1 MIYGQ
6 RNLGITS
13 HSVEITEIYSHIFWQ
28 SFHESNW
35 FTEEVSKKLML
46 QKNFS
51 EFFHTVDQKIA
62 LVVHQR
68 TGILFSACKTFQ
80 FSVWSN
86 TFEVRVKQFWL
97 FYKNFRVFHSIRSGN
112 TVNLKFLENLFIF
125 QNGATSC

>member
-80 FSVWSN
+80 FSVLWDTS
-86 TFEVRVKQFWL
+86 EA
-97 FYKNFRVFHSIRSGN
+97 
-112 TVNLKFLENLFIF
+112 TVEQLWRFDKIF
-125 QNGATSC
+125 G